1 MSKRK
6 AKERKF
12 KKEPKIFMFMASWN
26 GKIAIGQVNT
36 FWHWFRNHDIHTN
49 TTNHMVPLDYARNW
63 AIYAFLKTD
72 CTHFLGLDDDIVPGK
87 DSLKQ
92 LLDLKKDCVA
102 PLMFTT
108 KPDPVRHNPLPV
120 PVPIVYEKSNSK
132 QRYRVKMGLN
142 GAHLE
147 EVDLL
152 PGGMF
157 LLSRR
162 AIEKA
167 RKPLFKYKY
176 DRNGYLIGG
185 TDCVMS
191 ERLKEAGFKIYVHR
205 GIVVEQWI
213 DIGAKALN
221 DTMLRY
227 CPMNIEKRI
236 EEISSKSGVIKDG

>member
-1 MSKRK
+1 MDQKISTDGLENSK
-6 AKERKF
+6 
-12 KKEPKIFMFMASWN
+12 
-26 GKIAIGQVNT
+26 
-36 FWHWFRNHDIHTN
+36 FRMPAPEQFIWQALQPYFGVVFGDGNVLRYHDVIENRT
-49 TTNHMVPLDYARNW
+49 Y
-63 AIYAFLKTD
+63 
-72 CTHFLGLDDDIVPGK
+72 
-87 DSLKQ
+87 
-92 LLDLKKDCVA
+92 DLKKDCVA